1 VAGSRSLIIRADCGV
16 RMGTG
21 HLMRCLALAQV
32 WRDKKGQVTLV
43 TACHNDTLLRRFRDE
58 GCEVIRLRRAC
69 PDPEDWHVTSE
80 VLAGHSDAWL
90 VLDGYHFDS
99 AYQRKVKQ
107 DGHKLLAIDDMAH
120 LEHYYADV
128 VLNQNAHA
136 QGLQYSCEAY
146 TRLLA
151 GTKYALLRREFL
163 AWRTSQRENPDVACR
178 VLVTLGG
185 SDPDN
190 LTLKVMQALEHV
202 DVEGLNAVVVVGA
215 SNPHYETNKRAALS
229 MKKSIRFEQDVV
241 SMPELMAW
249 ADVAVSMG
257 GITCWE
263 LFFMG
268 VPSILITTGSKGM
281 QGSVGYLAKRGVIES
296 LSQDVSTYG
305 MAISLQSIM
314 LDRDRRGRMSQAGR
328 RMVDGLGAARVGKT
342 LIHCDRH
349 LGSYLGL
356 RRVERKDCRI
366 LWEWANDPI
375 TRAASFSSDPI
386 PWETHVAWFER
397 RLQDPK
403 CLHFMALDEH
413 GTPIGQVRLD
423 LDDER
428 EQAVIN
434 VSVDRGFR
442 RQGYGAAII
451 ELASSEIFSITSVQR
466 IVAYVKLGNRQ
477 SSRAFE
483 KAGFR
488 ATAKEKLHGFE
499 VIPFILQRG
508 EH

>member
-1 VAGSRSLIIRADCGV
+1 
-16 RMGTG
+16 MGTG
-21 HLMRCLALAQV
+21 HLMRCLALAQT
-32 WRDKKGQVTLV
+32 WRDKKGRVTLV
-43 TACHNDTLLRRFRDE
+43 TACDNGTLLRRFREE
-58 GCEVIRLRRAC
+58 GCEVIHLRRAC
-69 PDPEDWHVTSE
+69 PDPEDWHVTSK
-80 VLAGHSDAWL
+80 VLARHPDAWL

-99 AYQRKVKQ
+99 AYQRRVKQ
-107 DGHKLLAIDDMAH
+107 DGYRLLAIDDMAH

-136 QGLQYSCEAY
+136 QGLQYSCENH
-146 TRLLA
+146 TRVLA

-163 AWRTSQRENPDVACR
+163 AWRTRRRENPDVASR

-190 LTLKVMQALEHV
+190 LTLKVIQALEHV

-215 SNPHYETNKRAALS
+215 SNPHHETNKRAAVS
-229 MKKSIRFEQDVV
+229 MKKLIRFERNVL
-241 SMPELMAW
+241 SMPELMAS
-249 ADVAVSMG
+249 ADVAVSAG

-263 LFFMG
+263 LLFMG
-268 VPSILITTGSKGM
+268 LPSLVFTAGHNQ
-281 QGSVGYLAKRGVIES
+281 QGSVEYLAEQGIIQS
-296 LSQDVSTYG
+296 LGPGREVTVDT
-305 MAISLQSIM
+305 ISDRLHSLI
-314 LDRDRRGRMSQAGR
+314 LDHDRREQMTQAGR
-328 RMVDGLGAARVGKT
+328 RLVDGLGAVRIVEALTHYDEHVG
-342 LIHCDRH
+342 IHASH
-349 LGSYLGL
+349 LRL
-356 RRVERKDCRI
+356 RRVQREDSRI
-366 LWEWANDPI
+366 LWEWANDPE

-386 PWETHVAWFER
+386 PWETHVVWFER
-397 RLQDPK
+397 KLEDPK

-434 VSVDRGFR
+434 ISVDRSFR
-442 RQGYGAAII
+442 GQGSGVAII

-488 ATAKEKLHGFE
+488 ETAKEKLHGFE
-499 VIPFILQRG
+499 VTSYVLQRE
-508 EH
+508 EHRCRVG

>member
-1 VAGSRSLIIRADCGV
+1 
-16 RMGTG
+16 
-21 HLMRCLALAQV
+21 MRCLALSQT
-32 WRDKKGQVTLV
+32 WRDEGGHVTLV
-43 TACHNDTLLRRFRDE
+43 TACDNDHLTRRFHNE
-58 GCEVIRLRRAC
+58 GCEVIHLKRAY

-80 VLAGHSDAWL
+80 VLAYHPDAWL

-99 AYQRKVKQ
+99 AYQRRVKQ
-107 DGHKLLAIDDMAH
+107 DGHRLLVIDDMAH

-136 QGLQYSCEAY
+136 EELQYSCEAY
-146 TRLLA
+146 TRVLA

-163 AWRTSQRENPDVACR
+163 AWRTSQRENPDVARR

-202 DVEGLNAVVVVGA
+202 DVEGLNVVVVVGA
-215 SNPHYETNKRAALS
+215 SNPYYEANKRAAVS

-268 VPSILITTGSKGM
+268 VPSILITTGSTGM
-281 QGSVGYLAKRGVIES
+281 QGSVGYLAKQGVIES
-296 LSQDVSTYG
+296 LSQDVSADSI
-305 MAISLQSIM
+305 AISLQSLI
-314 LDRDRRGRMSQAGR
+314 LDRDRREHMSQAGR
-328 RMVDGLGAARVGKT
+328 RMVDGLGAARVART
-342 LIHCDRH
+342 LTHGDDQH
-349 LGSYLGL
+349 LGSHLSL
-356 RRVERKDCRI
+356 RRVEREDCRI
-366 LWEWANDPI
+366 LWEWANDPE

-397 RLQDPK
+397 KLEDPK
-403 CLHFMALDEH
+403 CLHFIALDEQ
-413 GTPIGQVRLD
+413 GMPIGQARFDV
-423 LDDER
+423 DDEEER
-428 EQAVIN
+428 AVIN
-434 VSVDRGFR
+434 ISVDRSFR
-442 RQGYGAAII
+442 GQGYGAAII
-451 ELASSEIFSITSVQR
+451 ELASSKIFSITRVQR
-466 IVAYVKLGNRQ
+466 IVGYVKLGNRQ

-488 ATAKEKLHGFE
+488 ETAKEKLHGFE
-499 VIPFILQRG
+499 VTSYILQRE
-508 EH
+508 EHGCRFG